1 MRSMTGFG
9 AGSAGREGRRVLVTV
24 QGWNHR
30 NADLV
35 FRLPEEL
42 RPLEAGLRERVRR
55 SVLRGRCEI
64 AVRFETGNGGAAA
77 RRLDREGLA
86 RFLAETEDLVRAGT
100 IERQWTLGELARSP
114 FLVSQPAGPEPEEE
128 MAASIAAA
136 REAALVGF
144 DAARRSE
151 GERVARNLRDALA
164 ELEGLVGRIA
174 AHRDRAPAEV
184 EARLRQRLEDLL
196 PGGSSALPPER
207 LAQEVVLLADRSDV
221 REELERLA
229 SHVAAFHEIAA
240 APGPHG
246 RRLDFLVQ
254 ELLRELN
261 TLGSKS
267 RDLETTHWVVEAK
280 VVNERLREQIQNV
293 E

>member
-1 MRSMTGFG
+1 MTGY
-9 AGSAGREGRRVLVTV
+9 GSGSSGREGRRVLVTV

-42 RPLEAGLRERVRR
+42 RPLEAELRERVRR
-55 SVLRGRCEI
+55 SVLRGRCEV
-64 AVRFETGNGGAAA
+64 AVRLETGGGTAAA
-77 RRLDREGLA
+77 RRLDREAMA
-86 RFLAETEDLVRAGT
+86 RFLAESEELVRAGT
-100 IERQWTLGELARSP
+100 VERRWTLGELARSP
-114 FLVSQPAGPEPEEE
+114 FVVAQTAPEETE
-128 MAASIAAA
+128 AET
-136 REAALVGF
+136 RGDLEAALDAALAGF

-151 GERVARNLRDALA
+151 GERAHRNLADALS
-164 ELEGLVGRIA
+164 ELGGLVGRIA
-174 AHRDRAPAEV
+174 ARRDRGAGEA
-184 EARLRQRLEDLL
+184 EARIRQRLDEIL
-196 PGGSSALPPER
+196 PGGSAALPPER

-221 REELERLA
+221 REELERLSSHLA
-229 SHVAAFHEIAA
+229 SFAEIFA

-254 ELLRELN
+254 EVLRELN

-267 RDLETTHWVVEAK
+267 RDLETTRWVVEAK
-280 VVNERLREQIQNV
+280 VVNERLREQIANV